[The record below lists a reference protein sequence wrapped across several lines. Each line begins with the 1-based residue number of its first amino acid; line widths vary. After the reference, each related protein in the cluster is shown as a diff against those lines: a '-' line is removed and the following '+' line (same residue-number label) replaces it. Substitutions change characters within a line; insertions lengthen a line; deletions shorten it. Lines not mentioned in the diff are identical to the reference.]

1 LATATSANN
10 AATERTRDTLKEAQ
24 MARSMICG
32 VILALSVLCWPQ
44 TSTADNDKKSPA
56 ANETKGA
63 ETEDDFFDD
72 IGNFLTGSGE
82 EKREIDRL
90 DGSESYA
97 GIASKRPLSLRLM
110 HGNGVGLLVYDG
122 FSEYANQVLAKLLA
136 VAPMK
141 NLPARVYI
149 VGSSNLNAG
158 AMPCGAI
165 AVYWGLLRSVR
176 SEDELAFVL
185 SHELGHIAFHHH
197 DSDFFVDAQHYA
209 VTSAAITDQLASDTG
224 SKLGQQFDTG
234 GDIDRAIRIGR
245 IAEKVSENLLLPS
258 FTREQE
264 DDADMFGVDLM
275 IRAGYNPA
283 SILSFFTTL
292 SAWEKAQKAE
302 DDKLKDAM
310 DRQLKGLGE
319 SPGTL
324 DLGSFFLGLGET
336 FADLVRRSDHR
347 PASDRKKEVQ
357 EYIAT
362 HYPKPVM
369 SKPIA
374 VPWEANATSKLNKPT
389 SQLRAADRA
398 YQSLDAGR
406 LPEAEKLASA
416 SVAGALSN
424 EGLGRYALYMV
435 SLAEGQKDKAK
446 ANLDSAL
453 KAPQPGVLVWQA
465 RIRMAE
471 EEGKL
476 QEAVALLDNA
486 RRRLDD
492 PPALLPDRIRIYPKV
507 GRQNEVTPLLLECQ
521 MRWRK
526 MADKCA
532 AEDNR
537 LRL

>member
-1 LATATSANN
+1 
-10 AATERTRDTLKEAQ
+10 

-44 TSTADNDKKSPA
+44 TGTADNDKKSPA
-56 ANETKGA
+56 THETNDA
-63 ETEDDFFDD
+63 ESDDNVFDD
-72 IGNFLTGSGE
+72 IGDFLTGSGE

-97 GIASKRPLSLRLM
+97 KIAAKRPMSLRLL
-110 HGNGVGLLVYDG
+110 HGNGLGLLAYDG

-209 VTSAAITDQLASDTG
+209 VTSAAITDQLADDTG
-224 SKLGQQFDTG
+224 TKLGRQFDAG
-234 GDIDRAIRIGR
+234 GDVGRAIRIGR

-264 DDADMFGVDLM
+264 DDADRFGVDLM

-283 SILSFFTTL
+283 AILSFFTTL
-292 SAWEKAQKAE
+292 SAWEKAQQAE
-302 DDKLKDAM
+302 DNELHDAITQHLAGVAQNPGALNLDSLFDGMLEFGEKLAGAA
-310 DRQLKGLGE
+310 R
-319 SPGTL
+319 
-324 DLGSFFLGLGET
+324 
-336 FADLVRRSDHR
+336 ASDHR

-362 HYPKPVM
+362 QYPKPIM
-369 SKPIA
+369 SKPVA
-374 VPWEANATSKLNKPT
+374 VPWEADVNSKLNKPT

-446 ANLDSAL
+446 ASLDSAL

-471 EEGKL
+471 EDGKL

-521 MRWRK
+521 VRWRK

-537 LRL
+537 LRR